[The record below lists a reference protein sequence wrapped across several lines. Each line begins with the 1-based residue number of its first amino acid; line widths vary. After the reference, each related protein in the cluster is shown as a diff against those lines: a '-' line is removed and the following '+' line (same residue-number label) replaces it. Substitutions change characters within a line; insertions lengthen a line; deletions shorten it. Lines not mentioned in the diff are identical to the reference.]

1 MKSRFLTALAFL
13 FVSVTSCYD
22 DTGLR
27 ELLADHEQ
35 RIQTLETLCRQMNTN
50 ITSLQTIV
58 DAIQQNDYIKSVTP
72 VQEGSEVIGY
82 TIEFVKNG
90 SITIYHGKNGQNG
103 ADGQDGAP
111 GKDGANGQDGHT
123 PVIGVQ
129 QDADGKYYWTLDGEW
144 LLDAAGNKIPT
155 TGENGRVSVSVS
167 SRVASLW
174 KV

>member
-1 MKSRFLTALAFL
+1 MKSRFLTALAIL
-13 FVSVTSCYD
+13 SVSVTSCYD

-27 ELLADHEQ
+27 EQLADHEQ

-50 ITSLQTIV
+50 ITSLQAIV
-58 DAIQQNDYIKSVTP
+58 DALQQNDYIKSVTP

-111 GKDGANGQDGHT
+111 GQDGHT

-144 LLDAAGNKIPT
+144 LLDADGNKIPT

>member
-1 MKSRFLTALAFL
+1 MKSRFLTALAIL
-13 FVSVTSCYD
+13 SVSVTSCYD
-22 DTGLR
+22 NTGLR
-27 ELLADHEQ
+27 EQLADHEQ

-50 ITSLQTIV
+50 ITSLQAIV
-58 DAIQQNDYIKSVTP
+58 DALQQNDYIKSVTP

-90 SITIYHGKNGQNG
+90 SITIYHGKDGQNG

-111 GKDGANGQDGHT
+111 GQDGHT

-144 LLDAAGNKIPT
+144 LLDADGNKVPT

>member
-1 MKSRFLTALAFL
+1 MKSWFLTVLAIL

-27 ELLADHEQ
+27 EQLADHEQ

-58 DAIQQNDYIKSVTP
+58 DALQQNDYIKSVTP

-90 SITIYHGKNGQNG
+90 SITIYHGKNGQN
-103 ADGQDGAP
+103 D
-111 GKDGANGQDGHT
+111 HT
-123 PVIGVQ
+123 PVIRVQ

-144 LLDAAGNKIPT
+144 LLDADGNKIPT

>member
-1 MKSRFLTALAFL
+1 MKSRFLTVLAIL

-27 ELLADHEQ
+27 EQLADHEQ

-50 ITSLQTIV
+50 ITSLQAIV
-58 DAIQQNDYIKSVTP
+58 DALQQNDYIKSVTP
-72 VQEGSEVIGY
+72 VQEGNEVIGY

-111 GKDGANGQDGHT
+111 GQDGHT
-123 PVIGVQ
+123 PVIRVQ

-144 LLDAAGNKIPT
+144 LLDADGNKVPT

>member
-1 MKSRFLTALAFL
+1 MKSRFLTVLAIL

-27 ELLADHEQ
+27 EQLADHEQ

-58 DAIQQNDYIKSVTP
+58 DALQQNDYIKSVTP
-72 VQEGSEVIGY
+72 GQEGSEVIGY

-90 SITIYHGKNGQNG
+90 SITIYHGKDGQNG

-111 GKDGANGQDGHT
+111 GQDGHT

-144 LLDAAGNKIPT
+144 LLDADGNKIPT

>member
-1 MKSRFLTALAFL
+1 MKSRFLTALAIL
-13 FVSVTSCYD
+13 SVSVTSCYD

-27 ELLADHEQ
+27 EQLADHEQ

-58 DAIQQNDYIKSVTP
+58 DALQQNDYIKSVTP

-111 GKDGANGQDGHT
+111 GQDGHT

-144 LLDAAGNKIPT
+144 LLDADGNKIPT

>member
-1 MKSRFLTALAFL
+1 MKSRFLTVLAIL

-27 ELLADHEQ
+27 EQLADHEQ

-50 ITSLQTIV
+50 ITSLQAIV
-58 DAIQQNDYIKSVTP
+58 DALQQNDYIKSVTP
-72 VQEGSEVIGY
+72 VQEGGEVIGY
-82 TIEFVKNG
+82 TVEFVKNG
-90 SITIYHGKNGQNG
+90 SITIYHGKNGKNG

-111 GKDGANGQDGHT
+111 GQDGHT

-144 LLDAAGNKIPT
+144 LLDADGNKIPT

>member
-1 MKSRFLTALAFL
+1 MKSRFLTALAIL
-13 FVSVTSCYD
+13 SVSVTSCYD

-27 ELLADHEQ
+27 EQLADHEQ

-50 ITSLQTIV
+50 ITSLQAIV
-58 DAIQQNDYIKSVTP
+58 DALQQNDYIKSVTP
-72 VQEGSEVIGY
+72 GQEGSEVIGY

-111 GKDGANGQDGHT
+111 GQDGHT

>member
-1 MKSRFLTALAFL
+1 MKSRFLTALAIL
-13 FVSVTSCYD
+13 SVSVTSCYD

-27 ELLADHEQ
+27 EQLADHEQ

-50 ITSLQTIV
+50 ITSLQAIV
-58 DAIQQNDYIKSVTP
+58 DALQQNDYIKSVTP

-111 GKDGANGQDGHT
+111 GQDGHT

-129 QDADGKYYWTLDGEW
+129 KDVDGKYYWTLDGEW

>member
-1 MKSRFLTALAFL
+1 MKSRFLTALAIL
-13 FVSVTSCYD
+13 SVSVTSYYD

-27 ELLADHEQ
+27 EQLADHEQ
-35 RIQTLETLCRQMNTN
+35 RIQTLEKLCRQMNTN
-50 ITSLQTIV
+50 ITSLQAIV
-58 DAIQQNDYIKSVTP
+58 DALQQNDYIKSVTP

-111 GKDGANGQDGHT
+111 GQDGLT

-129 QDADGKYYWTLDGEW
+129 KDADGKYYWTLDGEW
-144 LLDAAGNKIPT
+144 LLDAAGNKVPT